1 MSSRLFLIQLPVS
14 YVYCQ
19 REKQQ
24 QHLFRAYS
32 KFQSIK
38 EYYGE
43 LLLFMFV
50 ELYRFLQ
57 ILIFCVKWHCAGLF
71 PIRQSNSLKYCL
83 TVVVAID
90 AGGKMKW
97 LRYKKNRNA
106 FSTPQ
111 KWIRVPQINSAP
123 VGFSIVGRWCLTS
136 LEADNT
142 CGKHEQLCSSETLV
156 SVWEWFNT
164 TMQRATKSLA
174 LHTRDR
180 LAAIPAQPTNLV
192 LLLIPPGWWE
202 SKHN

>member
-1 MSSRLFLIQLPVS
+1 MMSICNSAIITVWVPALQFSEVIYYDFGSKSKFAAQLGNCYSFVWGCFVFLYSGLMSSRLFLIQLPVS

-71 PIRQSNSLKYCL
+71 PIRQSNSFKYCL

-97 LRYKKNRNA
+97 LRYKKHRNA

-123 VGFSIVGRWCLTS
+123 VGFSIVGR
-136 LEADNT
+136 
-142 CGKHEQLCSSETLV
+142 
-156 SVWEWFNT
+156 
-164 TMQRATKSLA
+164 
-174 LHTRDR
+174 
-180 LAAIPAQPTNLV
+180 
-192 LLLIPPGWWE
+192 
-202 SKHN
+202 